1 MILFPLSFNNIVCD
15 TSSHHHQ
22 QLESQTKQA
31 NKHEIDFN
39 SQHNFETT
47 QSIALV
53 WNSYLWASIVFLE
66 TLSSN
71 YQEQE
76 TRTKQA
82 NKYMNLKLLNLYYSN
97 SALVWYSFLLAST
110 QDQTSKQTW
119 SSLTLKLLN
128 HYYSNSALAWYSFL
142 WASTISRVTPVHI
155 IIVIIKQNLVALN
168 SLFPN
173 PLLCSM
179 LCYTVYVHTASSNHS
194 KKNHE
199 NTAAKF
205 YILLH

>member
-1 MILFPLSFNNIVCD
+1 
-15 TSSHHHQ
+15 
-22 QLESQTKQA
+22 
-31 NKHEIDFN
+31 
-39 SQHNFETT
+39 
-47 QSIALV
+47 
-53 WNSYLWASIVFLE
+53 
-66 TLSSN
+66 
-71 YQEQE
+71 
-76 TRTKQA
+76 
-82 NKYMNLKLLNLYYSN
+82 MNLKLLNLYYSN

-173 PLLCSM
+173 PLGYVVCYAILCM
-179 LCYTVYVHTASSNHS
+179 YILLARITVKKIMKTQQQNFTFYYTSCVTSSHVKFPSLEHHTRFSATFVTQGSVQFYCFLVFTTDESELKQVPSLS
-194 KKNHE
+194 KKN
-199 NTAAKF
+199 NKAKVF
-205 YILLH
+205 LI

>member
-1 MILFPLSFNNIVCD
+1 MKLRVLIIK
-15 TSSHHHQ
+15 
-22 QLESQTKQA
+22 SQNQRP
-31 NKHEIDFN
+31 NKHTNTWI
-39 SQHNFETT
+39 
-47 QSIALV
+47 
-53 WNSYLWASIVFLE
+53 WNSWTFI
-66 TLSSN
+66 TLI
-71 YQEQE
+71 
-76 TRTKQA
+76 T
-82 NKYMNLKLLNLYYSN
+82 
-97 SALVWYSFLLAST
+97 LVWYSFLLAST

>member
-1 MILFPLSFNNIVCD
+1 
-15 TSSHHHQ
+15 
-22 QLESQTKQA
+22 
-31 NKHEIDFN
+31 
-39 SQHNFETT
+39 
-47 QSIALV
+47 
-53 WNSYLWASIVFLE
+53 
-66 TLSSN
+66 
-71 YQEQE
+71 
-76 TRTKQA
+76 
-82 NKYMNLKLLNLYYSN
+82 MNLKLLNLYYSN

-179 LCYTVYVHTASSNHS
+179 LCYTVYVHILLARITVKKIMKTQQQNFTFYYTSCVTSSHVKFPSLEHHTRFSATFVTQGSVQFYCFLVFTTDESELKQVPSLS
-194 KKNHE
+194 KK
-199 NTAAKF
+199 TMRAKSF
-205 YILLH
+205 WFSS